1 MDEASLRRRPARG
14 RKHRVSAAP
23 RSWLSR
29 GRLLLVLRPKP
40 RRFCW
45 PWLAR
50 SITGR
55 RRSYIRPCRSAS
67 VIAKSATDSQL
78 IVALDH
84 RSLRVPGMSDGA
96 RNVDC
101 PRLSGKA
108 PAGDFKRGLT
118 SPTPPAISA
127 RRAGRAFPLPSRS
140 SVQRLPCATIFPSAE
155 TAHHT
160 SVPAIHAHADCLPLH
175 RSTTAEPSCARCKQS
190 ARPATRMTIGR
201 HCMRRPSYDLLSW
214 GCRSHLRSSFNCGRI
229 TDVVEFLIRASC
241 RLASHQCLK

>member
-1 MDEASLRRRPARG
+1 VPRPSAGLSVAASDPLAVQSRDEAAARPRLEACAAVMDEASLRRRPARG

-155 TAHHT
+155 TAHPT
-160 SVPAIHAHADCLPLH
+160 SVPMRFMRTPIAY
-175 RSTTAEPSCARCKQS
+175 RCIGQRRPN
-190 ARPATRMTIGR
+190 RPAPVANRALGR
-201 HCMRRPSYDLLSW
+201 
-214 GCRSHLRSSFNCGRI
+214 
-229 TDVVEFLIRASC
+229 
-241 RLASHQCLK
+241 RLG